1 MNVKTK
7 RHKLKELGLKKQ
19 LRSEVWREETRVDS
33 MWIKCQNSKSKNQP
47 EAMPQKS
54 KGSKFLS
61 ANLRSR
67 PSHRHWMKPHL
78 TTKSLSKRHFHCPSS
93 PFSHTYIHTWRNMNM
108 KVDSWIPG
116 QAPSLLNLPFLLFS
130 KHHT

>member
-67 PSHRHWMKPHL
+67 PSHRH
-78 TTKSLSKRHFHCPSS
+78 
-93 PFSHTYIHTWRNMNM
+93 
-108 KVDSWIPG
+108 
-116 QAPSLLNLPFLLFS
+116 
-130 KHHT
+130 